1 MLRAT
6 HPIIGG
12 ASRAQTHA
20 ATWGR
25 ALRRVALLLAAA
37 ALMTGC
43 SAVRIAYNQ
52 APDLVYW
59 WLDGYVD
66 FNDAQTLRARE
77 GLESWFAWHRRSEL
91 PQYAALLARA
101 REQVV
106 NPVTAEQA
114 CGWFDEAN
122 ARADAA
128 IEHALPPL
136 AEVMRSLSEPQL
148 AHLEHKYAESNEDL
162 ADRFLQRKPEKRR
175 KAQFERAVDRIEM
188 LYGSLNDAQ
197 LERVA
202 QLALDT
208 PFDPERWLAERR
220 ARQQDVLQTLRRLS
234 TEQAGAAQ
242 AEAAL
247 RLLIQR
253 IRVSPHADYRDYQLR
268 LIRFNCSFA
277 AQVHNLTTPQ
287 QRAAAA
293 RSLKGWEDDA
303 RTLAAQAR

>member
-1 MLRAT
+1 MLRACG
-6 HPIIGG
+6 PIIGG
-12 ASRAQTHA
+12 APRATTPA

-25 ALRRVALLLAAA
+25 ALRRVALLLAAT
-37 ALMTGC
+37 ALLTGC

-52 APDLVYW
+52 APDIVYW

-66 FNDAQTLRARE
+66 LNDAQTLRARE
-77 GLESWFAWHRRSEL
+77 GLGSWFAWHRRSEL

-101 REQVV
+101 REQVP
-106 NPVTAEQA
+106 NPVTVEQA
-114 CGWFDEAN
+114 CGWFDEVN

-136 AEVMRSLSEPQL
+136 ADVMRTLSEPQL
-148 AHLEHKYAESNEDL
+148 AHLEHKYADSNEEL
-162 ADRFLQRKPEKRR
+162 ADRFLQRKPDKRR
-175 KAQFERAVDRIEM
+175 KAQLERAVDRIEM
-188 LYGSLNDAQ
+188 VYGGLDDAQ
-197 LERVA
+197 LERIA

-234 TEQAGAAQ
+234 AEQASVPQ

-247 RLLIQR
+247 RGLIQR
-253 IRVSPHADYRDYQLR
+253 IRVSPQADYRDYQLR
-268 LIRFNCSFA
+268 LVRFNCGFA

-287 QRAAAA
+287 QRATAAK
-293 RSLKGWEDDA
+293 RFKGWEDDA